1 MSDGQQQK
9 KTGWT
14 PEKRAKFLAE
24 LAQTGNAT
32 LSAKLIG
39 LSRARAYALRKE
51 DAEFSAAWDDAISE
65 SSDHLESEA
74 RRRAV
79 TGVQKPVYQGGKL
92 VGHVQEYSDTLLIF
106 LLKGNN
112 PEKFADRSRLE
123 HTGKD
128 GGPIETAHSFKDV
141 PTDKL
146 IDILK
151 GGDE

>member
-1 MSDGQQQK
+1 MSGGKQK

-32 LSAKLIG
+32 LSAKLVG
-39 LSRARAYALRKE
+39 LSKARAYVLRKE

-65 SSDHLESEA
+65 SADLLEAEA

-79 TGVQKPVYQGGKL
+79 TGVEKPVYQGGKL

-112 PEKFADRSRLE
+112 REKFGDLARLE

-141 PTDKL
+141 PTSKL
-146 IDILK
+146 IDLLR